1 MRFTVQPLDGGEPVV
16 LHDSTNA
23 HQVGMWLAQ
32 EGVEGWFGTP
42 AIREEPT
49 ERAMTDGD
57 MSPATLTQG
66 ARTIT
71 LHGIAAAPST
81 VEAARLMDLVNGL
94 AGRELAVIGEDA
106 HGAREVRGFLSD
118 DPLPQLLHGEDAFT
132 FDVTVTCP
140 DPHKYGMEV
149 AYPASG
155 ETVAVTNVGNCATWP
170 RVHVEG
176 HVESLVLSLAGRLR
190 HHNRVTAVFAKACLQ
205 FFAHMSSPYS
215 RRRSCRNLCASPL
228 SLQHS
233 DISPASFAFIYPVL
247 FL

>member
-176 HVESLVLSLAGRLR
+176 HVESLVMSLAGRTVSWTGNVSSLDIDFSTGEASGGTISVDNAFPIPPGDHEVYAR
-190 HHNRVTAVFAKACLQ
+190 ALPSGSRVTVYARPCW
-205 FFAHMSSPYS
+205 
-215 RRRSCRNLCASPL
+215 R
-228 SLQHS
+228 
-233 DISPASFAFIYPVL
+233 
-247 FL
+247 